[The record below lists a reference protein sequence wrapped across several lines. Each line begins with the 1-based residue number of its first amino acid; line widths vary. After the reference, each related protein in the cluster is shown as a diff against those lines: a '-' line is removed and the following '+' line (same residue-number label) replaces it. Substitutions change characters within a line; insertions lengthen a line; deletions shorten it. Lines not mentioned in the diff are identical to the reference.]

1 MMSETY
7 TSITD
12 ALTDL
17 HGKMSKDG
25 HILWPEDFIHA
36 YQFNKTGQ
44 ELLNKKAATESTKHM
59 LWNDAYMQV
68 NMMNTF
74 DALFWIK
81 SFEHLGAVFGVP
93 ISWMA
98 ALQLVASASTPTSG
112 KWGLKPLPTFIDEEG
127 YCNESLWAAHLDGV
141 EAGRIT
147 NDVFPFARNPN
158 AESFTDD
165 ALAKATEKAE
175 SMDMSVDDYLA
186 ELSDD
191 SLDMMNPTRGDDE

>member
-1 MMSETY
+1 MNETY

-17 HGKMSKDG
+17 HGKMSKMG
-25 HILWPEDFIHA
+25 HILWPNNFSEA
-36 YQFNKTGQ
+36 YQFNKTGE
-44 ELLNKKAATESTKHM
+44 ELLNKKTATESTKHM
-59 LWNDAYMQV
+59 LWNDAYLQV

-81 SFEHLGAVFGVP
+81 SFDYLADKFSVP

-98 ALQLVASASTPTSG
+98 ALRLVASASTPTSG
-112 KWGLKPLPTFIDEEG
+112 KWGLKPLPSFVDEEG

-147 NDVFPFARNPN
+147 NDMFPFARNPN
-158 AESFTDD
+158 AVSFTDG
-165 ALAKATEKAE
+165 ALSAATEKAE

-186 ELSDD
+186 EIGDD
-191 SLDMMNPTRGDDE
+191 SLDMMNPIRGDDE